1 MYIQRRASLPRDQN
15 NVSASIGIC
24 AYNEEDNVERL
35 LTNLLYEQNLP
46 FNFEV
51 IAVCSGCTD
60 KTPSIVRKFC
70 EKDQRV
76 RLIVEPERRGK
87 ASAVN
92 EILSAYKGKY
102 LIFVP
107 ADVIPEKGSLE
118 RLLKQFKNQ
127 KVGVAGGRPTLINK
141 EERLN
146 GVEALAHLMWRIHNQ
161 TLQIL
166 NHENVLTHASGELF
180 CIRRGIV
187 TRIPAEVI
195 NDDAYIAMKANQK
208 GFLVRFD
215 PNARV
220 YIKVPST
227 FADLIRQRKRIM
239 YGHYQIKKIHGSFP
253 RTIESMAFYDPK
265 RVIRILTEII
275 RGHPKETHKLIAAV
289 IFEMMINFLAFLDMI
304 RGKSH
309 VPWKKIAT
317 KN

>member
-1 MYIQRRASLPRDQN
+1 LSRDQN

-24 AYNEEDNVERL
+24 AYNEEDNIERL

-46 FNFEV
+46 SNFEV
-51 IAVCSGCTD
+51 IVVCSGCTD
-60 KTPSIVRKFC
+60 KTPSIVRKSC

-76 RLIVEPERRGK
+76 RLILEPERKGK

-102 LIFVP
+102 LFFVP
-107 ADVIPEKGSLE
+107 ADVLPEKGSLG
-118 RLLKQFKNQ
+118 RLLKHFKNQ
-127 KVGVAGGRPTLINK
+127 KVGVAGGRPTLINE
-141 EERLN
+141 EERLQ
-146 GVEALAHLMWRIHNQ
+146 GVEDLAHLMWRIHNQ
-161 TLQIL
+161 TLQVL
-166 NHENVLTHASGELF
+166 NHDNVLTHASGELL

-187 TRIPAEVI
+187 TKIPVEVI

-220 YIKVPST
+220 RIKVPSK
-227 FADLIRQRKRIM
+227 FADLIRQRKRIV

-265 RVIRILTEII
+265 RVIRIFAEII
-275 RGHPKETHKLIAAV
+275 REHPRETHKLVAAV
-289 IFEMMINFLAFLDMI
+289 VFEMLVNVLALLDMI
-304 RGKSH
+304 GGETH
-309 VPWKKIAT
+309 VPWKRIAT